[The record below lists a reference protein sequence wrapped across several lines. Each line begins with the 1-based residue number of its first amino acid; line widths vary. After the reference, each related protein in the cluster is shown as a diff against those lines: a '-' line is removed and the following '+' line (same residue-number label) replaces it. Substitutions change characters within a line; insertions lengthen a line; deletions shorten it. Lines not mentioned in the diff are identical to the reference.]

1 MIRRPPRSTL
11 FPYTTLFRSFEVEP
25 RSNFFHR
32 LLNGVGHFRQF
43 DLRNHIKGVVRHVSR
58 GYETVE
64 SGCALLAHPAVGP
77 LGCQALRPEARAC
90 RRVRETRVETPASWF
105 LPAMAG

>member
-43 DLRNHIKGVVRHVSR
+43 DLRNHSKGVVRHVR
-58 GYETVE
+58 GCETVE
-64 SGCALLAHPAVGP
+64 SGCALLVHPVVGP
-77 LGCQALRPEARAC
+77 LRCRVLRPEGRAC
-90 RRVRETRVETPASWF
+90 RRVRETRAETPAPWLQS
-105 LPAMAG
+105 AMAA